1 MSRQDSTPSSDL
13 RRQRRNPIVIVLGF
27 LLLGAAVGLL
37 LFGSRLFERSDGD
50 AAEAP
55 VLDQV
60 TAFATTAPS
69 VAQIPSI
76 GNGDSELQVGDEAH
90 DFTLEDFD
98 GRSVSLSDFRGRP
111 VIINLWATW
120 CPPCRIEM
128 PELQAAYDKYQEQ
141 GLVILALDNDEP
153 VEVGRAFFYDEMG
166 LTFTP
171 LVDTHASVAM
181 TYSGLGVL
189 PTSYFVDPQGIV
201 TAIHRGPMTLEQIGG
216 YLDEMLASA
225 G

>member
-1 MSRQDSTPSSDL
+1 MSRQDLTPSSNS
-13 RRQRRNPIVIVLGF
+13 RRQGRNPIVIVLGF

-37 LFGSRLFERSDGD
+37 LFGGRLFERSDGG
-50 AAEAP
+50 AGEPP

-60 TAFATTAPS
+60 PAFATTAPS
-69 VAQIPSI
+69 VAQIPSTGI
-76 GNGDSELQVGDEAH
+76 GNSELQIGDEAI
-90 DFTLEDFD
+90 DFTLADFD
-98 GRSVSLSDFRGRP
+98 GQNVSLSDFRGRP

-189 PTSYFVDPQGIV
+189 PTSYFVDPQGII
-201 TAIHRGPMTLEQIGG
+201 TAIHRGPMSVEQIDG